1 MLTSGYPNTIQR
13 AARINSAIR
22 IARKFTIA
30 LRYFLASANFTS
42 LPQWGHISAEWDN
55 NIPQSSHW
63 AKSMRSIP
71 PCGGLTIQSMHRS
84 GCLTYPTL
92 SAVPNIWLVLK
103 MLQNICVVIKTTTA
117 CVCLRAKDVPAS
129 SVGATASCIC
139 RWEVGGLLRLSI
151 VQPCLDSQ
159 PVGQW

>member
-13 AARINSAIR
+13 AAKINRAIR
-22 IARKFTIA
+22 IARKFAIA
-30 LRYFLASANFTS
+30 LRYFLASANFIS

-92 SAVPNIWLVLK
+92 SGAPNIWLVLK

-117 CVCLRAKDVPAS
+117 CVCLVAKDGVAQQLQ
-129 SVGATASCIC
+129 
-139 RWEVGGLLRLSI
+139 LLLL
-151 VQPCLDSQ
+151 VFVDEWLKVFWDLQNFNLA
-159 PVGQW
+159 